1 MMFKTHLIGGLL
13 FGLLLNSF
21 FEFGWVFLV
30 LFILG
35 SVLPDI
41 DSSGS
46 KVGRKFGLVSEVIEF
61 FFGHRGFFHSIFI
74 GLGLG
79 LVLWGYG
86 YHSYGVGLFLGYL
99 LHLCLDALTMHGIRF
114 FWPFEWKVKGI
125 VKTGGMVEWLLFLGM
140 FCGLVYVVL

>member
-1 MMFKTHLIGGLL
+1 MMFKTHLIAGLL
-13 FGLLLNSF
+13 FGLLLNSWLGL
-21 FEFGWVFLV
+21 GWLFVV

-61 FFGHRGFFHSIFI
+61 FFGHRGFFHSIFV

-79 LVLWGYG
+79 LILYGYG
-86 YHSYGVGLFLGYL
+86 YKSLGIGLFLGYM
-99 LHLCLDALTMHGIRF
+99 LHLVLDAFTIHGIRF
-114 FWPFEWKVKGI
+114 FWPFSWKIKGL
-125 VKTGGMVEWLLFLGM
+125 VKTGGMVEWLLFLGF